1 MTPTPNNMNT
11 PSPEVFQPADTGRMR
26 AWPFVFLALGL
37 LLFIFSMLFDLFDV
51 GNKYRDVWFA
61 LSTAGGLVCAVSVV
75 CLLAVNGSRMPLA
88 GKVGAV
94 ALLLFMIAPSFVPYI
109 EVERLTE
116 HYGVQFED
124 GYKELGYFKECD
136 YHKVLRYEGE
146 GPYVYSSSSFATG
159 MLEYL
164 DDDEAAVLYVV
175 DGHAAEL
182 LVVFEQAQDGWKM
195 KSWDA
200 IWSKSGSADD
210 FTWPMY
216 R

>member
-26 AWPFVFLALGL
+26 AWPFVLLALGL
-37 LLFIFSMLFDLFDV
+37 LI
-51 GNKYRDVWFA
+51 
-61 LSTAGGLVCAVSVV
+61 LVA
-75 CLLAVNGSRMPLA
+75 
-88 GKVGAV
+88 
-94 ALLLFMIAPSFVPYI
+94 IVPYI

-210 FTWPMY
+210 FTPEFCTEIDY
-216 R
+216 VRDTYTAYKARLGHSDGIHPTAYGYAKYYLPPVAEKVAEILIHE